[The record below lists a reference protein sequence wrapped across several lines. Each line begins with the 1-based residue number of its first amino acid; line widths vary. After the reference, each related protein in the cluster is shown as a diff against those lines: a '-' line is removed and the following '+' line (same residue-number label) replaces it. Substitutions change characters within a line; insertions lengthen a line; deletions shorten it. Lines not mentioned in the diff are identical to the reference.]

1 MSYDRFD
8 KEKEGLEKINLLLGL
23 IDPHGQVLNHLSAI
37 DQLAIITK
45 IRQELSNESCLT
57 DDEMN
62 NLIQNSTLMP
72 IILQILS
79 VPHSPDV
86 KYMQLEAGWILTNL
100 AFGSSDTL
108 KLIFTPDFTRVIN
121 LLLASCDIVM
131 LDQLMFLFGNITG
144 TDKELRR
151 MVRSFFDLP
160 GVIIAVLENNKEVPK
175 PFAKNYVWVANNLSQ
190 DYKYLSL
197 KDFRALSTIFYEFIE
212 YYKQNNQDELLDCV
226 KGLCNLSATN
236 DPQAIKW
243 VSGINF

>member
-121 LLLASCDIVM
+121 
-131 LDQLMFLFGNITG
+131 
-144 TDKELRR
+144 
-151 MVRSFFDLP
+151 
-160 GVIIAVLENNKEVPK
+160 
-175 PFAKNYVWVANNLSQ
+175 
-190 DYKYLSL
+190 
-197 KDFRALSTIFYEFIE
+197 
-212 YYKQNNQDELLDCV
+212 
-226 KGLCNLSATN
+226 
-236 DPQAIKW
+236 
-243 VSGINF
+243 